1 MHIALRAAGF
11 SIMAAF
17 VSCGVGAQAQE
28 IDTQPVIT
36 EQPVGAGLLA
46 KAVYQTTPVVTVPT
60 HSRASPLQQGLWLTR
75 YYFERTPHAF

>member
-28 IDTQPVIT
+28 IGTQPAIT

-46 KAVYQTTPVVTVPT
+46 KAVYQPMQISTDTTP
-60 HSRASPLQQGLWLTR
+60 SRAGSLPQGLR
-75 YYFERTPHAF
+75 SNH